1 MIKKIFKTLIV
12 ALVFS
17 VQVFAVDAQ
26 MEIIKKGMSLPKISI
41 NIASDSFE
49 QQLLNKINKVVEQDL
64 NVSGHFEVL
73 EEKVSLGYNER
84 PNFVMLRNRNI
95 DLLVN
100 LNVEQSSYGGLLLL
114 IKMYDINTG
123 DLVLNQSFSSSKL
136 DRFPFLAHRTSIAI
150 NDYMKAPKISWMDKF
165 VIFSRY
171 INAKQSEIVIADY
184 TLTYQKT
191 IIKGGL
197 NIFPKWANASQESFY
212 YTTYNRG
219 KPTLV
224 KSNLFTGQTTDIMS
238 SDGMIVCSDVS
249 NDGKKLLLTMSP
261 QNQPDI
267 YVYNTQTKIKTKI
280 TDYKGIDVGGS
291 FIDDDS
297 RIVFVSDRLKY
308 PNIFA
313 QTIGSRAVERLVY
326 HGRNNSSA
334 TAHNNY
340 IVYSSREGDNE
351 FSKNSFNLYLISTRD
366 DFVRR
371 LTTNGR
377 NQFPKFSTD
386 GESVLFLKT
395 YNGKSSIGII
405 RLNYNKSFLF
415 PLQAG
420 NIQSIDW

>member
-1 MIKKIFKTLIV
+1 MIKKLCKIFVVSL
-12 ALVFS
+12 LLC
-17 VQVFAVDAQ
+17 VQAFAVDAQ
-26 MEIIKKGMSLPKISI
+26 MEIVKKGMSLPKISV

-49 QQLLNKINKVVEQDL
+49 QQLLQKISKVIEQDL
-64 NVSGHFEVL
+64 NVSGHFDVL
-73 EEKVSLGYNER
+73 EEKVVLPFNER

-100 LNVEQSSYGGLLLL
+100 LNTEQSSFGGLLVLV
-114 IKMYDINTG
+114 KMYDINTG

-136 DRFPFLAHRTSIAI
+136 DRYPFLGHRASIAI

-197 NIFPKWANASQESFY
+197 NIFPKWADASQESFY

-249 NDGKKLLLTMSP
+249 SDGKKLLLTMSP

-267 YVYNTQTKIKTKI
+267 YLYNTQTRIKTKI

-351 FSKNSFNLYLISTRD
+351 FSKNSFNLYLISTKD

-377 NQFPKFSTD
+377 NQFPKFSND
-386 GESVLFLKT
+386 GESVLFVKT
-395 YNGKSSIGII
+395 YQGKSSIGII
-405 RLNYNKSFLF
+405 RLNYNKSFTF
-415 PLQAG
+415 PLEGG